1 MYGLDLTDGIM
12 IVGIALLVVMMIH
25 YWHRSNVL
33 EEIVKEND
41 QTIIN
46 LRVDVSCL
54 EGRNKKLRE
63 QCMYYEDLMRQT
75 KVTSCIFE
83 KKVSK

>member
-1 MYGLDLTDGIM
+1 MYGLDLTDGI
-12 IVGIALLVVMMIH
+12 IVVGIALLVIMMIH

-33 EEIVKEND
+33 EDIAKEND
-41 QTIIN
+41 QTIIE
-46 LRVDVSCL
+46 LSVDVSCL
-54 EGRNKKLRE
+54 EEENQKLHK

-83 KKVSK
+83 KKVNK

>member
-1 MYGLDLTDGIM
+1 MFLDLTDGIM

-46 LRVDVSCL
+46 LKADVSCL